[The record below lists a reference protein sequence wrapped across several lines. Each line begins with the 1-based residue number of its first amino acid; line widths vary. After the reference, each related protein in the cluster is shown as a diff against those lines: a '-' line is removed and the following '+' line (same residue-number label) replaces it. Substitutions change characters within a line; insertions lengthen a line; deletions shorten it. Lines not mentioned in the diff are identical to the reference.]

1 MPGRPTSTPEAAVI
15 GTDMS
20 AQVRAL
26 AAEYP
31 EIAACLD
38 PARVAAQRHRDT
50 ELPAEQ
56 DDFGAAGSGG
66 RGESYVVAQRSVLT
80 RARGIGRLLDL
91 VAADR
96 RAPSR
101 LVLDL
106 LGGDGLV
113 SRVAVLTGRT
123 DTVVATCD
131 ASPFMVDQAWAR
143 GIPAVRQ
150 RAESLL
156 FRDASVGGVLLA
168 YGSHHVPVAQ
178 RGTVAQEA
186 FRVLQPGGVFVLHDF
201 LTDSPVDV
209 WFRKVVD
216 VYAATGHDH
225 PHFTRDEAA
234 GYLRSAGFE
243 EVGTRLMDDSF
254 TVTGATKEA
263 AQEELGRYMAD
274 MYGLTKLYAE
284 LGPGDTHRRTFELV
298 CDIFRYE
305 DADGGHREVETSL
318 AADGGGWAVT
328 MPREALVACGRKPG
342 APA

>member
-1 MPGRPTSTPEAAVI
+1 MI

-26 AAEYP
+26 AAEHP

-38 PARVAAQRHRDT
+38 PERVADQHRRAT
-50 ELPAEQ
+50 GLLHQQ
-56 DDFGAAGSGG
+56 DDFGDAGSGG
-66 RGESYVVAQRSVLT
+66 RGESYVVAQRSVMT

-96 RAPSR
+96 RATSR

-113 SRVAVLTGRT
+113 SRVAELTGRT

-131 ASPFMVDQAWAR
+131 ASPFMVEQAWAR

-168 YGSHHVPVAQ
+168 YGSHHIPVAR
-178 RGTVAQEA
+178 RGTVAREA

-225 PHFTRDEAA
+225 PHFARDEAA
-234 GYLRSAGFE
+234 SYLRSAGFE
-243 EVGTRLMDDSF
+243 KVGTRLMDDSF
-254 TVTGATKEA
+254 VVTGATKDA
-263 AQEELGRYMAD
+263 AREELGRYMAD
-274 MYGLTKLYAE
+274 MYGLTRLYAE
-284 LGPGDTHRRTFELV
+284 LGPRDTHRRTFELV

-305 DADGGHREVETSL
+305 DADGVPREVETSL
-318 AADGGGWAVT
+318 AAEENVWSVT
-328 MPREALVACGRKPG
+328 MPREALVVCGRKPG
-342 APA
+342 AAA

>member
-1 MPGRPTSTPEAAVI
+1 MI

-20 AQVRAL
+20 AQVRAP

-38 PARVAAQRHRDT
+38 PARVAAQCHRDT
-50 ELPAEQ
+50 ERPSEQ
-56 DDFGAAGSGG
+56 DDFGAADSGG
-66 RGESYVVAQRSVLT
+66 RGESYVAAQRSVMT

-113 SRVAVLTGRT
+113 SRVAALTGRT

-186 FRVLQPGGVFVLHDF
+186 FRGLQPGAGG
-201 LTDSPVDV
+201 TGPVHGRHV
-209 WFRKVVD
+209 R
-216 VYAATGHDH
+216 TG
-225 PHFTRDEAA
+225 EARRPWPRTEA
-234 GYLRSAGFE
+234 G
-243 EVGTRLMDDSF
+243 
-254 TVTGATKEA
+254 
-263 AQEELGRYMAD
+263 GR
-274 MYGLTKLYAE
+274 
-284 LGPGDTHRRTFELV
+284 
-298 CDIFRYE
+298 
-305 DADGGHREVETSL
+305 
-318 AADGGGWAVT
+318 
-328 MPREALVACGRKPG
+328 
-342 APA
+342 

>member
-1 MPGRPTSTPEAAVI
+1 M
-15 GTDMS
+15 
-20 AQVRAL
+20 
-26 AAEYP
+26 
-31 EIAACLD
+31 
-38 PARVAAQRHRDT
+38 
-50 ELPAEQ
+50 
-56 DDFGAAGSGG
+56 
-66 RGESYVVAQRSVLT
+66 
-80 RARGIGRLLDL
+80 
-91 VAADR
+91 
-96 RAPSR
+96 
-101 LVLDL
+101 

-113 SRVAVLTGRT
+113 SRVAALTGRT

-131 ASPFMVDQAWAR
+131 ASPFMVEQAWAR

-225 PHFTRDEAA
+225 PHFARDEAA

-254 TVTGATKEA
+254 VVTGATKEA

-274 MYGLTKLYAE
+274 MYGLAKLDVPGRGRRRVDGDDAE
-284 LGPGDTHRRTFELV
+284 GGTRGLRTQAGGAGLTRGPRLPTLSSRRRRRT
-298 CDIFRYE
+298 
-305 DADGGHREVETSL
+305 
-318 AADGGGWAVT
+318 AA
-328 MPREALVACGRKPG
+328 RGRGVGRRPASPG
-342 APA
+342 RG